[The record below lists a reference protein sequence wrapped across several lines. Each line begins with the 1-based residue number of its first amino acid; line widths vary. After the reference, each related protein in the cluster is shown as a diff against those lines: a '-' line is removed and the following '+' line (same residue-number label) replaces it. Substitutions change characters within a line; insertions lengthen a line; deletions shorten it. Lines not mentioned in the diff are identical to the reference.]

1 MVGLPFRL
9 LIVFRGAEM
18 TLRNLVSLFGL
29 AATLEAGGFDFIRG
43 VNGNASSMGA
53 GAIGVVASRAFS
65 VLRVAA
71 VS

>member
-1 MVGLPFRL
+1 
-9 LIVFRGAEM
+9 M

-29 AATLEAGGFDFIRG
+29 AATLEADGFDFFRG

-53 GAIGVVASRAFS
+53 GAIGVVAGRAFS